1 MADLPNETLASIFNL
16 QPRLFQII
24 NQAKAAEFNLF
35 QQYGE
40 TERSLPD
47 LEQLNNAAE
56 RARISYNRLYQL
68 LLLIAESQ
76 PVASYATMNL
86 LYQSIEQ
93 ALATVPAAEATVE
106 EIKRDWNLL

>member
-1 MADLPNETLASIFNL
+1 
-16 QPRLFQII
+16 
-24 NQAKAAEFNLF
+24 
-35 QQYGE
+35 
-40 TERSLPD
+40 
-47 LEQLNNAAE
+47 
-56 RARISYNRLYQL
+56 L

>member
-1 MADLPNETLASIFNL
+1 MRMADLPNETLASIFNL

-24 NQAKAAEFNLF
+24 NQAK
-35 QQYGE
+35 
-40 TERSLPD
+40 
-47 LEQLNNAAE
+47 AAE